1 MFTDIVGYSSMV
13 SKDEDG
19 AMELL
24 SMHDKIIEPIL
35 TDHGGEIIKK
45 IGDSIFVRFKS
56 PREGVETAIK
66 IQKKLKKRNSISD
79 SQNKFQIRIGLHT
92 GSVIEKDND
101 LFGYDVN
108 LCSRIESIAPRGG
121 IAASID
127 IIQACKDNT
136 SFHTRE
142 MGHVKLKNIPNP
154 QQIYKIYS
162 DSQEYDAETPK
173 LLQRSLIE
181 NGINIVDIDNYEAE
195 DTFSIAILYINN
207 LGAADDEMIAYSLTD
222 NLTSD
227 LEYINSV
234 RTPVFNDIL
243 QYKGADLSISDI
255 ARKMEVDNVLR
266 GSMLKS
272 KDALYLSFDL
282 VNINSGKVLWKN
294 KWTESIINEKHIRR
308 HIITAIL
315 EQFNLQLTD
324 QLAEIYSENI
334 TDSEQALEMY
344 YKAKYYSDNIHS
356 TNDLNK
362 GCDLLES
369 AIKLDNNFVVAYALH
384 ALVLQRLGH
393 YGKAETYLDKGKN
406 IALSKNDIQ
415 GLASIHNISNIV
427 YFTQGKYQKA
437 LEHIESALE
446 YQMQLN
452 NKLKLA
458 KYRANYAQC
467 LNQLNEIDLA
477 IEQNKESIKLK
488 KELEE
493 IKSLGASYAVL
504 ANTYFSKGD
513 FSLAL
518 ETGIKA
524 IAIFRA
530 NKMVNFEAR
539 ALVLVS
545 DSLMHLGRYKE
556 MRGYTAQAESILADF
571 DEPFLIGKLE
581 LMHSH
586 YRLNENDINAAI
598 DHVDSC
604 IDLFEIAEQKP
615 FLIDAYI
622 HKMNLLI
629 RQNTLSKAK
638 RVMSKID
645 MQFKKLAES
654 EERPL
659 LEIFRLRLSPD
670 NQKHDIIQKIENQLP
685 TSTAADQISAYW
697 HLSRVYKS
705 LDDNNASKKS
715 LIKAKKIINQQAM
728 IISNDEDRDYFINQV
743 YLHKKILG

>member
-1 MFTDIVGYSSMV
+1 
-13 SKDEDG
+13 
-19 AMELL
+19 
-24 SMHDKIIEPIL
+24 
-35 TDHGGEIIKK
+35 
-45 IGDSIFVRFKS
+45 
-56 PREGVETAIK
+56 
-66 IQKKLKKRNSISD
+66 
-79 SQNKFQIRIGLHT
+79 
-92 GSVIEKDND
+92 
-101 LFGYDVN
+101 
-108 LCSRIESIAPRGG
+108 
-121 IAASID
+121 
-127 IIQACKDNT
+127 
-136 SFHTRE
+136 
-142 MGHVKLKNIPNP
+142 
-154 QQIYKIYS
+154 
-162 DSQEYDAETPK
+162 
-173 LLQRSLIE
+173 
-181 NGINIVDIDNYEAE
+181 
-195 DTFSIAILYINN
+195 
-207 LGAADDEMIAYSLTD
+207 
-222 NLTSD
+222 
-227 LEYINSV
+227 
-234 RTPVFNDIL
+234 
-243 QYKGADLSISDI
+243 
-255 ARKMEVDNVLR
+255 
-266 GSMLKS
+266 MLKS

-294 KWTESIINEKHIRR
+294 KWTESIINEKNIRR

-334 TDSEQALEMY
+334 TDSKQALEMY
-344 YKAKYYSDNIHS
+344 YKAKYYSDNIQS
-356 TNDLNK
+356 ANDLNM
-362 GCDLLES
+362 GRNLLES

-488 KELEE
+488 KELED

-629 RQNTLSKAK
+629 RQNTLSKAN
-638 RVMSKID
+638 RVMSKIN
-645 MQFKKLAES
+645 MQFKKLAGS

-659 LEIFRLRLSPD
+659 LGIFRLLLSPD
-670 NQKHDIIQKIENQLP
+670 NLEPEIIQKIENQLP

-697 HLSRVYKS
+697 HLSRIYTS
-705 LDDNNASKKS
+705 LDDSNSSQES
-715 LIKAKKIINQQAM
+715 LNKAKEIINQQAM
-728 IISNDEDRDYFINQV
+728 IISNDEDRDCFINQV
-743 YLHKKILG
+743 FLHRKISGELSESALDHLYGKMI